1 MSTMDMPSGN
11 VVYKGAL
18 GTLAEIYEYQ
28 EESDAEGPGSM
39 SSSFALKAKG
49 RQRFNVIEVRRQADG
64 NLMGKVKVRAEIR
77 LEPFVLN
84 MLLPGVSRCFLP
96 KRTEELEEETASLTA
111 TVVPVVETTPVPQIR
126 SGSITRFTLATRRDS
141 VVSTVSTV
149 GPDKDLIVLKAKIQD
164 RRKRLKY
171 YSALTP
177 QPYFVYEQ
185 YDETVLVE
193 KVHRLLKTELRG
205 LTESGGKIPV
215 DASDLS
221 FWLAQNLTM
230 DDAYRTKV
238 LKMDSPVQ
246 RLRYE
251 LELLARTTKVIS
263 CRNCQT
269 NIADHSQIFSMSI
282 EGPQATYVNPHGFVH
297 ETLTVYKTKELMTRG
312 LPSVESSWFPGYSW
326 TIVECKRCKSHIGWK
341 FQAVGLLKPSRFW
354 GLARRSVIFKY
365 DFGSDSDLQESLDSH
380 TTPPNSANS
389 EAYST
394 VALF

>member
-1 MSTMDMPSGN
+1 MYHVSITIYSMEMPSGN

-28 EESDAEGPGSM
+28 EESEGGGPPGNM

-64 NLMGKVKVRAEIR
+64 NLMGKVKVRPEIK
-77 LEPFVLN
+77 LEPFVIN
-84 MLLPGVSRCFLP
+84 ILLPGVSRCFLP
-96 KRTEELEEETASLTA
+96 KQNEELEDEAA
-111 TVVPVVETTPVPQIR
+111 NGTVVAPTDTAAPVPVPQNNR
-126 SGSITRFTLATRRDS
+126 SGSISRFTFSRRDS
-141 VVSTVSTV
+141 VASTVSTV
-149 GPDKDLIVLKAKIQD
+149 GPDKDLIALRAKKLDQ
-164 RRKRLKY
+164 RKRLKY

-205 LTESGGKIPV
+205 LAESGGKIPV

-230 DDAYRTKV
+230 DDSYRTKV

-251 LELLARTTKVIS
+251 LELLARTVS
-263 CRNCQT
+263 
-269 NIADHSQIFSMSI
+269 
-282 EGPQATYVNPHGFVH
+282 P
-297 ETLTVYKTKELMTRG
+297 
-312 LPSVESSWFPGYSW
+312 
-326 TIVECKRCKSHIGWK
+326 
-341 FQAVGLLKPSRFW
+341 RF
-354 GLARRSVIFKY
+354 
-365 DFGSDSDLQESLDSH
+365 
-380 TTPPNSANS
+380 
-389 EAYST
+389 
-394 VALF
+394 